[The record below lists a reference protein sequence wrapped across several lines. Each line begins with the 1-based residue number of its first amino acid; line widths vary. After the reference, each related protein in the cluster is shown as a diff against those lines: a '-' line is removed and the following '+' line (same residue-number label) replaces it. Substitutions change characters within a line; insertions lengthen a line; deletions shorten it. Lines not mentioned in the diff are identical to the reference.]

1 MSVEVYPVRNKKD
14 LKKFLMLPFS
24 IYRDDPYWVPP
35 LVIEERKRFDPK
47 KNPFYEHAQVE
58 LFVAEKNGEPV
69 GRITAHIDE
78 NYNTFHGEKTGF
90 FGFFESIN
98 DQSVAN
104 SLFDTASQWLK
115 ERGMNKILGPMSFNT
130 NDVCGLLIDDFS
142 SPPVVMMSY
151 NPKYYVQLLENYGF
165 VKAKDLL
172 AYIIEVTNEWLK
184 FARRLEERLSRL
196 AKRAQENGFTIRDVN
211 LKDLDNEV
219 KKLREI
225 YNEAWEKNWGFV
237 PMTEKEF
244 YKLAKEL
251 KTIVEPTLVKI
262 VEYKGEPAA
271 FGLMIPDVN
280 EVLIKMKGKL
290 FPFGIFHFI
299 FGMKKI
305 KRLRLLALGIKK
317 SFRKKGADSLL
328 YYSMLK
334 SGLELK
340 RYDSCEVSWLLEDN
354 YLIIR
359 AVEFMGG
366 KPYKTY
372 RLYEKSL

>member
-1 MSVEVYPVRNKKD
+1 MSVRVTPVRSKRD
-14 LKKFLMLPFS
+14 LKIFLTLPFK
-24 IYRDDPYWVPP
+24 IYKDDPYWVPP
-35 LVIEERKRFDPK
+35 LLMEEKKKFDPK
-47 KNPFYEHAQVE
+47 KNPFYEHAKVE
-58 LFVAEKNGEPV
+58 LFLALKNGEPV

-90 FGFFESIN
+90 FGFFESVN
-98 DQSVAN
+98 DQEVAN
-104 SLFDTASQWLK
+104 SLFNIASQWLK

-130 NDVCGLLIDDFS
+130 NEVCGLLIDDFS

-151 NPKYYVQLLENYGF
+151 NPKYYIQLIENYGF
-165 VKAKDLL
+165 VKAKNLL
-172 AYIIEVTNEWLK
+172 AYIIEVNEEWLK

-196 AKRAQENGFTIRDVN
+196 AKRAEESGFTIRDVN
-211 LKDLDNEV
+211 LKDLENEV

-244 YKLAKEL
+244 NKLAKEL
-251 KTIVEPTLVKI
+251 KTIVEPSLIKI
-262 VEYKGEPAA
+262 VEYKGKPAA
-271 FGLMIPDVN
+271 FGLIIPDIN
-280 EVLIKMKGKL
+280 EILIKMKGKL

-340 RYDSCEVSWLLEDN
+340 RYSSCEVSWLLEDN

-359 AVEFMGG
+359 AIEFMGG
-366 KPYKTY
+366 KHYKTY
-372 RLYEKSL
+372 RLYEKNF